1 MAGKGRTM
9 RKVTRGLALLMV
21 CAFSA
26 GALADEL
33 LMKNGS
39 RIIGTL
45 KNSVDGKVEF
55 ETEFAGTISVDA
67 DDIETAFTDGEV
79 TVMLNDG
86 RVIENQRIA
95 TAGDEM
101 VVMSAENEAI
111 VFDVEDVGQLNPE
124 PWQLGRGYK
133 WFGDAR
139 IALLLERGNTE
150 TDELRGSANS
160 TWRSLKDRYSIAA
173 SYEYDEANGVRSKNK
188 WRWRNKY
195 DRFTANS
202 DNYFGVLLGFEGD
215 EFIDLDL
222 RTTFGPYIGRQFL
235 ETKLLSVRGEVG
247 LVYVDEQYDVQEDND
262 YPGANWGLHLTSDY
276 FGGDSTFYV
285 DHDGILN
292 FDETDA
298 LVLNTT
304 IGISFPLVYGLEAG
318 LEIKY
323 EYDGGVADEVEDLDE
338 TYNFVVGYS
347 W

>member
-1 MAGKGRTM
+1 MT
-9 RKVTRGLALLMV
+9 KVTRGLALVLV

-26 GALADEL
+26 GTVADEL

-45 KNSVDGKVEF
+45 KGAADGKVEF
-55 ETEFAGTISVDA
+55 ETDFAGTISVDV
-67 DDIETAFTDGEV
+67 DDIETAFTDSEV
-79 TVMLNDG
+79 TLLLTDG
-86 RVIENQRIA
+86 RLIENQRVA

-101 VVMSAENEAI
+101 VVMNADNEAV
-111 VFDVEDVGQLNPE
+111 VFDVEDIGQLNPE
-124 PWQLGRGYK
+124 PWQLGYGYK

-139 IALLLERGNTE
+139 LALLLERGNTE
-150 TDELRGSANS
+150 TEEFIGSANS
-160 TWRSLKDRYSIAA
+160 TWRSLEDRYSIVA
-173 SYEYDEANGVRSKNK
+173 SYEYDEANGVRTKNK

-195 DRFTANS
+195 DRFTANP

-235 ETKLLSVRGEVG
+235 ETQLISVRGEVG
-247 LVYVDEQYDVQEDND
+247 LVYVDEQYDIQEDND

-276 FGGDSTFYV
+276 FGGESTFYI

-304 IGISFPLVYGLEAG
+304 IGISFPLVLGLEAG
-318 LEIKY
+318 LELRY
-323 EYDGGVADEVEDLDE
+323 EYDGGVADGVEDLDE
-338 TYNFVVGYS
+338 TYNLVVGYS